1 MNRDSFQTEESCGQ
15 LRDSEGPPMAV
26 ADSTAVKGVREET
39 DTICGRLL
47 GWSRGEGIW
56 PETNAKWQRRNYGLE
71 RMSPK
76 QKVRL
81 SNRQKHAGIRTK
93 LVTGNRIRCFRCFS
107 VFLFLFF
114 ENHWGRQSRS
124 GVKCNKAMM
133 GTIMS
138 NHDGNYKSGGQEK
151 V

>member
-1 MNRDSFQTEESCGQ
+1 
-15 LRDSEGPPMAV
+15 
-26 ADSTAVKGVREET
+26 
-39 DTICGRLL
+39 
-47 GWSRGEGIW
+47 
-56 PETNAKWQRRNYGLE
+56 
-71 RMSPK
+71 MSPK

-151 V
+151 VQRDNIYYGVIRISETMGFGGKYIEECAGSRI